1 MAKLIYIVNT
11 SLDGYMADEDGR
23 IDWTSP
29 SEEVFRFI
37 TDLVRPVGTYL
48 YGRRLYEA
56 MAVWETLDAPPDF
69 PQELDFAQLWRGADK
84 VVYSTTL
91 AAAATPRTRIER
103 TFDPAAVRLMK
114 EATGP
119 DLTVGGAQLAG
130 QAIAA
135 GLVDEIHL
143 VVTPHLLGGGAPAL
157 PAHVRRGLQLLDQH
171 TFANGTVYVRYG
183 ML

>member
-1 MAKLIYIVNT
+1 MAKLIYIVNA

-23 IDWTSP
+23 IDWTTP
-29 SEEVFRFI
+29 SEELFGFI
-37 TDLVRPVGTYL
+37 TELVRPVGTYL

-56 MAVWETLDAPPDF
+56 MAVWETLDAPPDS
-69 PQELDFAQLWRGADK
+69 PQAVDFAQLWRGAEK

-91 AAAATPRTRIER
+91 AAASTPRTRIER
-103 TFDPAAVRLMK
+103 EFDPAAVRHLL
-114 EATGP
+114 EAPGP

-143 VVTPHLLGGGAPAL
+143 VITPHLLGGGATAL
-157 PAHVRRGLQLLDQH
+157 PAHVRRDLTLLDRH
-171 TFANGTVYVRYG
+171 DFSNGSVYVRYG